1 VFIVKLVDYKIRVP
15 KLMFQ
20 KIAEEIEVTLDVEYK
35 AYEK

>member
-1 VFIVKLVDYKIRVP
+1 MIKLVDYKITVP

-20 KIAEEIEVTLDVEYK
+20 KIAEEIEVTLDIEYK